1 MRVIPWMKQ
10 WAVVMSAAALSM
22 APRAAW
28 ACAVCYGAPGAAQ
41 THGMNL
47 GIITMLGVTGIVLGG
62 FGGLFV
68 CFARR
73 ARRHSTDL
81 TP

>member
-1 MRVIPWMKQ
+1 MRMIPWTKQ
-10 WAVVMSAAALSM
+10 LPVALSAVALSM

-28 ACAVCYGAPGAAQ
+28 ACAVCYGAPGAPQ

-62 FGGLFV
+62 FGSLFV

-73 ARRHSTDL
+73 ARRHSAEL
-81 TP
+81 IP

>member
-1 MRVIPWMKQ
+1 MTTLRFFRRWIM
-10 WAVVMSAAALSM
+10 VVVALGIWIT
-22 APRAAW
+22 PRAVQ
-28 ACAVCYGAPGAAQ
+28 ACAACYGDPNAPQ

-47 GIITMLGVTGIVLGG
+47 GIFTMLGVTGFVLAGVGG
-62 FGGLFV
+62 MIF

-73 ARRHSTDL
+73 ARRHSTEL

>member
-1 MRVIPWMKQ
+1 MRKSQRLRVTTTAM
-10 WAVVMSAAALSM
+10 VVALVCA
-22 APRAAW
+22 APRVLQ
-28 ACAVCYGAPGAAQ
+28 ACPVCYGAPDAAQ

-62 FGGLFV
+62 FGGMIF

-73 ARRHSTDL
+73 ARRCRAEL